1 VADVNPMIALRQS
14 SISVQEIIDSV
25 RDTGAGAVDLFLGTT
40 RESSKGKKVLEL
52 KYEAYEPMVLQLLEN
67 LSGEACKRW
76 NLKKVTIV
84 HRTGTVAVGDI
95 SVAIAVAAV
104 HRAEAFEACRWLI
117 DSLKKE
123 VPIWKK
129 EIFADGSA
137 WVDGTTV

>member
-1 VADVNPMIALRQS
+1 MIALRQS